1 MTLKNPTN
9 YEKGKTLVF
18 LVRHGD
24 RIHISGNPNLGLKI
38 PGPGLSALGKKQAK
52 SVAKKFAKIKKRYED
67 SWAKASQPIP
77 GEREIGIRERYYAP
91 PWQFNDIIG
100 YLQIGWDLGKYITG
114 HIFLKLKHIPKTHY
128 KRKYIPPN
136 YSTMLEDI

>member
-1 MTLKNPTN
+1 MTLKNPKN

-52 SVAKKFAKIKKRYED
+52 SVAKKFAKVKLP
-67 SWAKASQPIP
+67 KARP
-77 GEREIGIRERYYAP
+77 
-91 PWQFNDIIG
+91 
-100 YLQIGWDLGKYITG
+100 
-114 HIFLKLKHIPKTHY
+114 
-128 KRKYIPPN
+128 
-136 YSTMLEDI
+136 